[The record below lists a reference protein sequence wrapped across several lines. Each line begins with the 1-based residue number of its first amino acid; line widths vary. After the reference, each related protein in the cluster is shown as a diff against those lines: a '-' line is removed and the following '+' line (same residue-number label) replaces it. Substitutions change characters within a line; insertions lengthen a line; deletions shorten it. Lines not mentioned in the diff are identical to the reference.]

1 MEFRTLT
8 AHHNGYQ
15 VSECGTVI
23 ISPKTGKNITIQNNL
38 VKGKF
43 SGYMY
48 ATLLFTVKDGFFH
61 YSIKRMC
68 VHRLV
73 CELWHGEMPANKPW
87 VNHKDGNPS
96 NNHYTNLEWMSIS
109 ENIKHSYDTLNRV
122 RNKPMLGKKHKVST
136 KEKQSF
142 SKQGLKHPKFKGWY
156 ERNGNR
162 YVTMAEA
169 GKAQG
174 ISSTEVMRRV
184 RAGKDNW
191 TFIPKEEPVNN

>member
-1 MEFRTLT
+1 MEYRTLT
-8 AHHNGYQ
+8 KHHNGYK
-15 VSECGTVI
+15 VSEDGTVI
-23 ISPKTGKNITIQNNL
+23 ISPKSGEAITIQDNMVN
-38 VKGKF
+38 GKI
-43 SGYMY
+43 SGYKY
-48 ATLLFTVKDGFFH
+48 ATLLFCFADGFFH
-61 YSIKRMC
+61 YSVKRMT
-68 VHRLV
+68 VHRIV
-73 CELWHGEMPANKPW
+73 CELWHGEMPEGKPW
-87 VNHKDGNPS
+87 VNHKDGNKA